1 MGKIIGAKKP
11 FELFKLVENMHTST
25 GVWACGECGII
36 YQQQERA
43 TNCCE
48 APFCKECKK
57 QYTEDSYYTLCPDCL
72 KKSSELKEQAKWDKM
87 PLVEYENGP
96 VVDDAGDYDGEEF
109 ELKNLDSCAG
119 CTFLERVTP
128 NVFELKTIAFEFE
141 TMKRLI
147 GYGEPIVT
155 DGIFIGFDKEANPSN
170 LSMGIWLEFVP
181 QAFKSIAQRA
191 IQDLHA
197 KFMFTYANEE
207 TRIAVIQ
214 HMLHFIRAD
223 MLETEAL
230 ERSKLKNNYPW

>member
-1 MGKIIGAKKP
+1 MGLIWKKGHKGILGQIQDIMNDTPSLWEYP
-11 FELFKLVENMHTST
+11 FFKRIVSLL
-25 GVWACGECGII
+25 
-36 YQQQERA
+36 
-43 TNCCE
+43 
-48 APFCKECKK
+48 
-57 QYTEDSYYTLCPDCL
+57 DS
-72 KKSSELKEQAKWDKM
+72 
-87 PLVEYENGP
+87 
-96 VVDDAGDYDGEEF
+96 YDGEEF
-109 ELKNLDSCAG
+109 D
-119 CTFLERVTP
+119 
-128 NVFELKTIAFEFE
+128 VFELKTIAFEFE

-170 LSMGIWLEFVP
+170 LNMGIWLEFVP

-207 TRIAVIQ
+207 TRIAVIY

-223 MLETEAL
+223 MLEAEVL